1 MLVVFLEEYL
11 GAPAKAWLGVRRQRH
26 LRRRGPQS
34 AWPRA
39 RSARFNL

>member
-1 MLVVFLEEYL
+1 MNTSLPL
-11 GAPAKAWLGVRRQRH
+11 AKPWVGVRWQRH

-39 RSARFNL
+39 RSARINI